1 MEKEQALTILG
12 LDSDSSLQT
21 AEMAYQLMWDEC
33 NFTIDQSNSA
43 QERLESLNT
52 MQYLDSAVT
61 LLRTA
66 ANQQRD
72 DEPNFAI
79 DSAETVV
86 IPPTGATLRRTQA
99 PDLTLA
105 DTSAIDLELNAGAAK
120 SAAIKPEA
128 SESAV
133 DDEDS
138 NPTLM
143 APQQADLEQ
152 QLAQDARKTSLSKR
166 EQVRKEQ
173 TQNAPLDLNMDKTL
187 LGRRSAVSPKHKAE
201 HVLEL
206 NQTLINGRYTI
217 QAFIDKGGMGEVYQ
231 AYDKIRRQE
240 VAIKVLLPDLDE
252 DAYERFFNEARLS
265 SQLSHQNI
273 VNVYDVQKDGELIF
287 MSMELLKGENLR
299 HLMRRQQRANQVV
312 PEAEI
317 HQLAIAMSS
326 ALRYAHKKIIHRDI
340 KPENIWVGED
350 GQIKLMDF
358 GIARTFS
365 HEQAIQTRTVA
376 GSVRYMA
383 PEQLGSGDGT
393 QMLEIDSRAD
403 QYALGVI
410 LYELLSNTPLSG
422 RITPLH
428 EINADIN
435 EQLAAIVE
443 KMLEGKADNR
453 FATTRE
459 LHEVLQEPL
468 SSNSLFSQLS
478 AKINKM
484 AHEATETDG
493 LVSKF
498 APKLSK
504 FFSRK

>member
-1 MEKEQALTILG
+1 MEREQALTVLG
-12 LDSDSSLQT
+12 LDSEASLQT

-33 NFTIDQSNSA
+33 NFTIDQSDSA
-43 QERLESLNT
+43 QERLESLDT
-52 MQYLDSAVT
+52 MQHLDSAVT
-61 LLRTA
+61 LLRNA
-66 ANQQRD
+66 ANQKHDD
-72 DEPNFAI
+72 DEFAI
-79 DSAETVV
+79 ESAETVM
-86 IPPTGATLRRTQA
+86 IPPTGVTLRRTSA
-99 PDLTLA
+99 PNLTLA
-105 DTSAIDLELNAGAAK
+105 DTSAIDLELNHSRIQKAT
-120 SAAIKPEA
+120 PNDEA
-128 SESAV
+128 HLPM
-133 DDEDS
+133 DDEDH

-143 APQQADLEQ
+143 APQQGELEQ
-152 QLAQDARKTSLSKR
+152 QLAQDARKTSLSKH
-166 EQVRKEQ
+166 QHKRKEQ
-173 TQNAPLDLNMDKTL
+173 TQSAPLDLNMDKTL
-187 LGRRSAVSPKHKAE
+187 LGKRSTVSAKHKAE

-231 AYDKIRRQE
+231 AYDNIRRQE
-240 VAIKVLLPDLDE
+240 VAIKVLLPDLDK

-299 HLMRRQQRANQVV
+299 HRMRRHQRANEAMPQ
-312 PEAEI
+312 AEI

-326 ALRYAHKKIIHRDI
+326 ALQYAHKKIIHRDI
-340 KPENIWVGED
+340 KPENIWVCDNGE
-350 GQIKLMDF
+350 IKLMDF

-383 PEQLGSGDGT
+383 PEQLGSGDGS

-422 RITPLH
+422 RITPLC
-428 EINADIN
+428 EINSDIN
-435 EQLAAIVE
+435 EQLAEIVE

-453 FATTRE
+453 FASTKV
-459 LHEVLQEPL
+459 LHHALKTPL
-468 SSNSLFSQLS
+468 SSNSLFSQFS
-478 AKINKM
+478 SKMNKL
-484 AHEATETDG
+484 AHESSKSG
-493 LVSKF
+493 LISNL
-498 APKLSK
+498 APKLSRL
-504 FFSRK
+504 FLRK